1 MSSVPRRV
9 TLRDIARQVGCH
21 FTTVSL
27 ALRGRPGI
35 PASTRERIRQ
45 AATALGYQPDPL
57 LTALSSYRHERRS
70 AHFRAALAWVTNFP
84 TRDGW
89 RDEEIYREYFT
100 SAHDRARAL
109 GYDLQEFWLRKNA
122 MTPAR
127 ASQILVARG
136 ISGLLLAPQPAP
148 AMVLDLEWAR
158 FSAVAIGYSVAS
170 PALHMVGPNQYRC
183 VKLAMEKLR
192 ERAYR
197 RIGLVMLQ
205 ASDDRVDHNWLAGYL
220 VMQQQLARRDR
231 LPALLLPRWDEAAF
245 AAWLDRHRPDA
256 IVSKCA
262 EALPA
267 LRRLGHHPP
276 RDVGAAF
283 LTRVKPTRELSG
295 VSESPLEVGAAAV
308 DFLAGM
314 IHRNDRGVPPRPR
327 RMLIEGEWLD
337 GRTVRAP
344 R

>member
-1 MSSVPRRV
+1 MNSPSRRV
-9 TLRDIARQVGCH
+9 TLRDIARRAGCH

-27 ALRGRPGI
+27 ALRGRPEI
-35 PASTRERIRQ
+35 PTRTRDRILAVARE
-45 AATALGYQPDPL
+45 LGYAPDPL
-57 LTALSSYRHERRS
+57 LASLASYRHEGRGP
-70 AHFRAALAWVTNFP
+70 HYRATLAWVTNFP
-84 TRDGW
+84 TRRGW
-89 RDEEIYREYFT
+89 AEEEIYREYHFG
-100 SAHDRARAL
+100 AKERAQAL
-109 GYDLQEFWLRKNA
+109 GYDLQEFWLRDDA

-127 ASQILVARG
+127 AAQILVARG
-136 ISGLLLAPQPAP
+136 INGLLLAPQPAP
-148 AMVLDLEWAR
+148 SAVLDLDWSR
-158 FSAVAIGYSVAS
+158 FSAVAIGYSIAS

-183 VKLAMEKLR
+183 VKLAMEKLL

-197 RIGLVMLQ
+197 RIGLVMLR

-245 AAWLDRHRPDA
+245 AAWLNRHRPDA
-256 IVSKCA
+256 IISKCA

-267 LRRLGHHPP
+267 LRRLGYHPP
-276 RDVGAAF
+276 RDLGAAF
-283 LTRVKPTRELSG
+283 LTRVKPTREVSG

-314 IHRNDRGVPPRPR
+314 IHRNDRGIPDRPR
-327 RMLIEGEWLD
+327 RLLIEGEWFD
-337 GRTVRAP
+337 GRTVRAA